1 MAATP
6 TRTSDPESPKAVRRI
21 APDLYTVSGEAAP
34 RSNVGR
40 ALHRLR
46 RIILGPPL
54 SSRVQQA
61 ERLTVLTAVA
71 LIGSDM
77 IASSVYG
84 PEEMIVHLGE
94 AGPAG
99 IARAFPITVGIAV
112 LLAILAVSYL
122 QTITAYPNGAGGYIV
137 ASDNFGPL
145 IGVIGAAALLID
157 YTLDVAVSIATGVQS
172 LTSAI
177 PQLSDWRV
185 LLCLAALVL
194 ITLANLRGIRAAGTL
209 LSVPVYVYVIGTLGV
224 LAFGLVL
231 ALRGALPP
239 YTPPEAA
246 QAALQSAADGMGAV
260 SALLL
265 LRAFSSGAV
274 ALTGIEAIS
283 NGIPYL
289 KEPSSRN
296 ASISLIVM
304 AILFAAMFLG
314 LGFLAGQFGVMADP
328 AEVETVHSQ
337 ITRTLVGRGPLFL
350 VVEGAALLMLILAA
364 NTGFADFPRLLALLA
379 QDSYL
384 PSAFAA
390 RGTRL
395 AFSNGIL
402 MVAAVSAILLVA
414 FGGSL
419 NGLAP
424 LFTIGAFLT
433 FTLSQAGM
441 VQYHRRRRESGWHWR
456 LAANALG
463 AFTTAV
469 VLVVVLVSKFRD
481 GAWLIVICLPLLVY
495 LLHSLGSHQK
505 RLKELATIDPRHAE
519 QFVEAIAERTQHRV
533 LVPVASADRV
543 ALHAIGFVL
552 SLVSECPAD
561 GQPVRRGHRSRSG
574 TVVEAV
580 HVTDDR
586 EAGRGMQREW
596 QSLELPV
603 PLVVLESPER
613 EATAALLRY
622 IEYVQSSTG
631 RTLVTIAIPETA
643 ARRWWHPLVRN
654 YLGTRLKLELLSRSD
669 VSVMSV
675 PLGVRD

>member
-1 MAATP
+1 MSEPQTLSGVRRVAPDIYTVAGEP
-6 TRTSDPESPKAVRRI
+6 ARTSK
-21 APDLYTVSGEAAP
+21 L
-34 RSNVGR
+34 GR
-40 ALHRLR
+40 TLHRAR
-46 RIILGPPL
+46 DVVLGRPL
-54 SSRVQQA
+54 PSRLQNL

-84 PEEMIVHLGE
+84 PEEMILHLGE

-99 IARAFPITVGIAV
+99 IAKAFPVTVAIAA

-122 QTITAYPNGAGGYIV
+122 QTIKAYPSGAGGYIV
-137 ASDNFGPL
+137 ASDNFGPFL
-145 IGVIGAAALLID
+145 GVIGAAALLID
-157 YTLDVAVSIATGVQS
+157 YTLDVAVSIATGIQS
-172 LTSAI
+172 LTSGI
-177 PQLSDWRV
+177 PQLADWRV
-185 LLCLAALVL
+185 LLCLAALAL
-194 ITLANLRGIRAAGTL
+194 ITLANLRGIRAAGAL
-209 LSVPVYVYVIGTLGV
+209 LSAPVYVYVIGTLGV
-224 LAFGLVL
+224 LAFGVAL
-231 ALRGALPP
+231 AMRGALPQ
-239 YTPPEAA
+239 YTPPETA
-246 QAALQSAADGMGAV
+246 QAGVQSAADAAGVVGV
-260 SALLL
+260 LLL

-283 NGIPYL
+283 NGVPYL

-296 ASISLIVM
+296 ASVSLVIM
-304 AILFAAMFLG
+304 AALFAAMFLG
-314 LGFLAGQFGVMADP
+314 IGFLAGQFGVLADP
-328 AEVETVHSQ
+328 TEVETVHSQ

-441 VQYHRRRRESGWHWR
+441 VQYHRRRHESGWQWR
-456 LAANALG
+456 LGANALG
-463 AFTTAV
+463 AVTTAV
-469 VLVVVLVSKFRD
+469 VLVVVLTSKFRD
-481 GAWLIVICLPLLVY
+481 GAWLIVICVPVLVY
-495 LLHSLGSHQK
+495 LLHSLGTHQK
-505 RLKELATIDPRHAE
+505 RLRAIAAIDASQSE
-519 QFVEAIAERTQHRV
+519 QFVEAIAERTQHCV
-533 LVPVASADRV
+533 LVPVEGADRV
-543 ALHAIGFVL
+543 TLHAIGFVL
-552 SLVSECPAD
+552 SLLGQRPSEREAVSNGRHP
-561 GQPVRRGHRSRSG
+561 RGG
-574 TVVEAV
+574 VVVEAV

-586 EAGRGMQREW
+586 EAGARLQQDW
-596 QSLELPV
+596 QSLGLPV
-603 PLVVLESPER
+603 PLVVLESPGR
-613 EATAALLRY
+613 ETTSAILRY
-622 IEYVQSSTG
+622 IEYAQSSTG
-631 RTLVTIAIPETA
+631 RTLVTVAIPETA
-643 ARRWWHPLVRN
+643 TRRWWHPLVRN
-654 YLGTRLKLELLSRSD
+654 YLGSRLKLELLSRSD

-675 PLGVRD
+675 PLGVPD